1 MAEEIPLIPQIPE
14 GLREAAKRGTLVP
27 FIGAGA
33 SRIAG
38 CPGWSEFADGALH
51 QLINSGQFSYADFE
65 QIKHLSPRI
74 KLSLASALQKKH
86 NIPIDFSKIL
96 HPTGQIDGLAGKRLF
111 ASLSQLGK
119 TFVTTNYDKWLDKE
133 LIPTTLSV
141 GTIAQE
147 DHYTPGRPRKNF
159 HKIQDLIPSN
169 LNCDNTVIHLH
180 GSLID
185 PDGMVMTTRGY
196 MEHYA
201 NDRYQENAKN
211 ENRVLTFLGHLFKE
225 RTVLFVGY
233 GLEEL
238 EILEYVILK
247 AHRAPGAPC
256 LEKHYILQGF
266 FSHER
271 VLMQSLRQYYLE
283 QCGIGLIPFS
293 RDLKDWNQL
302 LDVLE
307 KFAKDIPA
315 SALIVLQELKEMED
329 FLDG

>member
-1 MAEEIPLIPQIPE
+1 
-14 GLREAAKRGTLVP
+14 
-27 FIGAGA
+27 
-33 SRIAG
+33 
-38 CPGWSEFADGALH
+38 
-51 QLINSGQFSYADFE
+51 
-65 QIKHLSPRI
+65 
-74 KLSLASALQKKH
+74 
-86 NIPIDFSKIL
+86 
-96 HPTGQIDGLAGKRLF
+96 
-111 ASLSQLGK
+111 
-119 TFVTTNYDKWLDKE
+119 
-133 LIPTTLSV
+133 
-141 GTIAQE
+141 
-147 DHYTPGRPRKNF
+147 
-159 HKIQDLIPSN
+159 
-169 LNCDNTVIHLH
+169 
-180 GSLID
+180 
-185 PDGMVMTTRGY
+185 MVMTTRGY